1 MKKEGQQR
9 ILGVI
14 ISTLYT
20 GIESLSF
27 DVLWEYKL
35 GDWHSSRL
43 GKQKKD
49 KNHDIW
55 NFFDL

>member
-14 ISTLYT
+14 ISTVYT

-43 GKQKKD
+43 
-49 KNHDIW
+49 
-55 NFFDL
+55 